1 MKSRG
6 ILKVVFAQVQDM
18 GEIVVKQ
25 PLPSSQ
31 VNYLDPFILLHHAE
45 NEIPE
50 DFNLKYSGVAP
61 HPHRGFAPVTFV
73 FEGGVYH
80 QDSRG
85 NKGTVF
91 SGGVQWMH
99 AGMGII
105 HSERPAESGRQEII
119 QMWINSPAKNKMDQP
134 TYFPLTAE
142 NTPQVLS
149 DDQKVRLSIVSGNLL
164 GKKGPVPTLT
174 DINSAMIRAD
184 KGGNLFIPFS
194 EKHNAFLYVLSGK
207 VKIGGQQVDS
217 QHMIVFDDNGDGIQL
232 EILEN
237 TKALFMSGEP
247 IGEMIIAKG
256 PFVVSKEIEIMEAYR
271 DYRMGKMGILI
282 EE

>member
-1 MKSRG
+1 MKNRG
-6 ILKVVFAQVQDM
+6 ISKVVFAQEQAM
-18 GEIVVKQ
+18 GEIMVKQ
-25 PLPSSQ
+25 PLPSNQ

-50 DFNLKYSGVAP
+50 DFNLRHTGVAP

-73 FEGGVYH
+73 FEGGIYH

-91 SGGVQWMH
+91 TGGVQWMH

-105 HSERPAESGRQEII
+105 HSERPAASGRQEII

-142 NTPQVLS
+142 NTPQVS
-149 DDQKVRLSIVSGNLL
+149 SEDQKVRLSIVSGNLL
-164 GKKGPVPTLT
+164 GTKGPIPTLT
-174 DINSAMIRAD
+174 EINSAMVWAE
-184 KGGNLFIPFS
+184 KGGNIFIPFS

-207 VKIGGQQVDS
+207 VKIEGREVDAEN
-217 QHMIVFDDNGDGIQL
+217 MIVFDKNGEGIQL

-237 TKALFMSGEP
+237 TRALFMSGEP
-247 IGEMIIAKG
+247 IGENIIAKG
-256 PFVVSKEIEIMEAYR
+256 PFVVSEEIQIMEAYR